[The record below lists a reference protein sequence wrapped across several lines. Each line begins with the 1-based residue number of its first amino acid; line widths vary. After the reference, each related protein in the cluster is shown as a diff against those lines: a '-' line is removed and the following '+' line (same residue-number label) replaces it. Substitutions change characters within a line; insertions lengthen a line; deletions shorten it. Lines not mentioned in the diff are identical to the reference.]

1 MLRSSPGCQAAP
13 GPLCAIVQVKV
24 TSAASPATSYTPFR
38 VTLEADIQQHAASLL
53 TLSADDGSGDVETHI
68 YKLVNPKVEKKAKGT
83 MFAIHI
89 TARSG
94 AVLKLL
100 HANKDAQ
107 ERWYTAFK
115 TTAAVKPPPASK
127 PENESHYA
135 RLEPHY
141 ARLVEQASTT
151 TGYKRGKSGDSAADV
166 EVDVRSEPQ
175 EPTYVDL
182 VDVAGSVFSAHD
194 AIDAPPSISFTPP
207 VLPPRN
213 PSIPFTNSKSMS
225 PLLHVTQS
233 TESPNESS
241 PLRNE
246 LLSTSMDDR
255 FSTGAILDRAS
266 PNPHRKPNYHR
277 VPTRISATHSPLR
290 VPVSGNRGSGEMLQ
304 DEFDIIGHISP
315 SVSQTIV

>member
-1 MLRSSPGCQAAP
+1 MLRALPHQQAGS

-38 VTLEADIQQHAASLL
+38 VTLEADIQHLGASLL
-53 TLSADDGSGDVETHI
+53 TLSADDGSGDVETHT
-68 YKLVNPKVEKKAKGT
+68 YKLVNPKVEKKAKGN

-94 AVLKLL
+94 AVIKLL

-107 ERWYTAFK
+107 ERWYSAFK
-115 TTAAVKPPPASK
+115 TTATVPSPAQK
-127 PENESHYA
+127 GVDEPHYA

-141 ARLVEQASTT
+141 ARLVDQNTT
-151 TGYKRGKSGDSAADV
+151 AGYKRGKSGDSAADV
-166 EVDVRSEPQ
+166 EIEVRSEPQ

-194 AIDAPPSISFTPP
+194 TIEAPHALSFTPP

-213 PSIPFTNSKSMS
+213 LTASLTQTKSMS
-225 PLLHVTQS
+225 PLLRATQS
-233 TESPNESS
+233 KESPFESS
-241 PLRNE
+241 PLREE
-246 LLSTSMDDR
+246 LISSTSYDDR
-255 FSTGAILDRAS
+255 VLVSAHTEHSS
-266 PNPHRKPNYHR
+266 PNPHRKANYHR
-277 VPTRISATHSPLR
+277 VPTRISAMHSPHR
-290 VPVSGNRGSGEMLQ
+290 VPVFGNRGSTELAH
-304 DEFDIIGHISP
+304 DDFEVIGRMSP